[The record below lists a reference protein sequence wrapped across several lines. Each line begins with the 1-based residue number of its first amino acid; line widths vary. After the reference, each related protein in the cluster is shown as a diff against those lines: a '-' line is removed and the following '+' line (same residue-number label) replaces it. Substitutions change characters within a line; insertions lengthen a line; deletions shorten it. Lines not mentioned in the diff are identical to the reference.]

1 VVDQAAQ
8 QKGGAPVSHTSR
20 STRQIFAW
28 PGLIAALGAAGLF
41 AALLGDGAWDAL
53 AWLGL
58 GIPAWLGFR
67 GLSGK

>member
-1 VVDQAAQ
+1 M
-8 QKGGAPVSHTSR
+8 
-20 STRQIFAW
+20 QIFAW